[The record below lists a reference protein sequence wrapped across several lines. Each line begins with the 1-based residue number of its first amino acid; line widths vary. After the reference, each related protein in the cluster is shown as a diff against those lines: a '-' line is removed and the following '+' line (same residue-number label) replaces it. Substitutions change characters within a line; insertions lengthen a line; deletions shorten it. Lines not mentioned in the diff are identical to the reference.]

1 MNFILGPSI
10 PDNMRKVL
18 AEKEREVIKYES
30 SDEDVGIG
38 PLPVGS
44 EEKWSDAHR
53 RLEERA
59 LDIKIKNL
67 DGPSDPSNVKSRE
80 KWMLELPEGKAKIL
94 GLEARSFRAKAGP
107 DMSDRLVFNYNNI
120 VINIAKNL
128 QSIRQK
134 KDTTFRRHV
143 RCHRHPT

>member
-1 MNFILGPSI
+1 
-10 PDNMRKVL
+10 MRQIL

-30 SDEDVGIG
+30 SDEDLGMG

-67 DGPSDPSNVKSRE
+67 DGHSHTTKIKSRE
-80 KWMLELPEGKAKIL
+80 QWMLELPEGKAKIL

-107 DMSDRLVFNYNNI
+107 DMSDR
-120 VINIAKNL
+120 
-128 QSIRQK
+128 
-134 KDTTFRRHV
+134 
-143 RCHRHPT
+143 